1 MAALAISAGVST
13 AAIIIQGVEA
23 VIPGFIALWDAIQ
36 SLRAKNPNMTPA
48 QATAL
53 MGTITAAIATLGTD
67 ELAVL
72 ETIPPVPVKGA

>member
-36 SLRAKNPNMTPA
+36 SLRAKNPNMTAA
-48 QATAL
+48 QATEL
-53 MGTITAAIATLGTD
+53 MGTITAAIATLGAD

-72 ETIPPVPVKGA
+72 ATIPPAPVKGA

>member
-36 SLRAKNPNMTPA
+36 GLRAKNPNMTPA
-48 QATAL
+48 QATEL

-72 ETIPPVPVKGA
+72 ATIPSAPVKVA